1 VFLVI
6 LIDQLNMRFLRVLPL
21 FLLAAIC
28 ANAQSNP
35 LVVRDSASQQRWVDS
50 TYDSMSLEERLGQL
64 FMVSIASDQ
73 SKAATDKIAALIKT
87 EKIGGVIFSTGGP
100 VAQAKL
106 TNAYQKTSKIP
117 LLIGM
122 DAEWGLSMRLDS
134 TYAFPYNMTL
144 GAITDNSVVEKVGRQ
159 IGKHAKRLGVHI
171 NFAPDV
177 DININ
182 PKNPIIG
189 SRSFGEDRENVT
201 EKGIAFLKGM
211 ESVGVLSS
219 GKHFPGHGDT
229 ATDSHKSL
237 PIIDFPKSRL
247 DSIELYPYR
256 KLIDAGISSI
266 MVAHL
271 EVPSLELK
279 KGLPKYARCYRYW
292 KEW

>member
-1 VFLVI
+1 VFSVN
-6 LIDQLNMRFLRVLPL
+6 LIDQSNMHPLRVLPL
-21 FLLAAIC
+21 FLLTVIC
-28 ANAQSNP
+28 ANAQRNP
-35 LVVRDSASQQRWVDS
+35 LVVRDSIAQKKWVDS
-50 TYDSMSLEERLGQL
+50 KYDAMSLEERLGQL
-64 FMVSIASDQ
+64 FMVSVASDQ
-73 SKAATDKIAALIKT
+73 SKVATDKITQLIKT
-87 EKIGGVIFSTGGP
+87 EHIGGVIFSTGGP
-100 VAQAKL
+100 VRQAKL
-106 TNAYQKTSKIP
+106 TNAYQKASKTP

-144 GAITDNSVVEKVGRQ
+144 GAISDNDVVEKVGRQ

-211 ESVGVLSS
+211 ESAGVLSS
-219 GKHFPGHGDT
+219 AKHFPGHGDT
-229 ATDSHKSL
+229 ATDSHKGL
-237 PIIDFPKSRL
+237 PVIEFSKARL

-256 KLIDAGISSI
+256 KLIDAGVSS
-266 MVAHL
+266 VFT
-271 EVPSLELK
+271 
-279 KGLPKYARCYRYW
+279 
-292 KEW
+292 